1 MAGELEILTDAMSNL
16 PVNVEQVIED
26 LGIKYFNEPM
36 DKGQSGAT
44 ELKDG
49 KYTIRVN
56 SLEARQRQRFTAAHE
71 LAHYLLHREML
82 VKQGRLARHADS
94 LYDEHAQK
102 NVAVPFN
109 PHHEVEANKLAA
121 EIIMPRQEIERLYD
135 PTKDNFEEVAK
146 QLGVSRSAL
155 VIRLKILGLLP
166 NSMPAQPDL
175 SH

>member
-1 MAGELEILTDAMSNL
+1 MVAELEILTDAMSNL

-26 LGIKYFNEPM
+26 LGIQYFNEPM
-36 DKGQSGAT
+36 DKGQSGAI

-49 KYTIRVN
+49 NYTIRVN
-56 SLEARQRQRFTAAHE
+56 SLEPRQRQRFTAAHE

-82 VKQGRLARHADS
+82 VKQGRLASHSDS

-109 PHHEVEANKLAA
+109 PHHEVDANKLAA
-121 EIIMPRQEIERLYD
+121 EIIMPRQQIERLYD
-135 PTKDNFEEVAK
+135 PAKDNFEEMAK
-146 QLGVSRSAL
+146 QLGVSKSAL

-166 NSMPAQPDL
+166 NSKPAQPDL
-175 SH
+175 

>member
-26 LGIKYFNEPM
+26 LSIQYFNEPM
-36 DKGQSGAT
+36 DEGQSGAI

-56 SLEARQRQRFTAAHE
+56 SLEPHQRQRFTAAHE

-121 EIIMPRQEIERLYD
+121 EIIMPR
-135 PTKDNFEEVAK
+135 
-146 QLGVSRSAL
+146 
-155 VIRLKILGLLP
+155 
-166 NSMPAQPDL
+166 
-175 SH
+175 

>member
-26 LGIKYFNEPM
+26 LGIQYFNEPM

-146 QLGVSRSAL
+146 QLGVSKSAL

>member
-1 MAGELEILTDAMSNL
+1 MVAELEILTDAMSNL

-26 LGIKYFNEPM
+26 LGIQYFNEPM
-36 DKGQSGAT
+36 DKGQSGAI

-49 KYTIRVN
+49 NYTIRVN
-56 SLEARQRQRFTAAHE
+56 SLEPRQRQRFTAAHE

-121 EIIMPRQEIERLYD
+121 EIIMPRQQIERLYD
-135 PTKDNFEEVAK
+135 PAKDNFEVVAK
-146 QLGVSRSAL
+146 QLGVSNSAL

>member
-26 LGIKYFNEPM
+26 LGIQYFNEPM
-36 DKGQSGAT
+36 DKGQSGAI

-56 SLEARQRQRFTAAHE
+56 YLDPRQRQRFTAAHE

-146 QLGVSRSAL
+146 QLGVSKSAL

-175 SH
+175 SN